1 MCIINCFT
9 SPTAPGARTEVLKEQ
24 QPPAVPLGSPP
35 TRDTGLCHRT
45 SSARFGSR
53 SPRSP
58 HGSHSRLH
66 PSTSSAS
73 EKSFVPA
80 QDPERS
86 LTEYIHRLEVIQ
98 QRLGGV
104 QPGQVPGPPRQRSMK
119 K

>member
-1 MCIINCFT
+1 N
-9 SPTAPGARTEVLKEQ
+9 TASAARTEILKEQ
-24 QPPAVPLGSPP
+24 QPPAVHVSSPP

-45 SSARFGSR
+45 SSARFVNH
-53 SPRSP
+53 SPRSSYCL
-58 HGSHSRLH
+58 HNRLH

-73 EKSFVPA
+73 EKSLVST

-104 QPGQVPGPPRQRSMK
+104 QPGNNNLLIPHSCQKSG
-119 K
+119 

>member
-1 MCIINCFT
+1 A
-9 SPTAPGARTEVLKEQ
+9 SGARAEILKEQ
-24 QPPAVPLGSPP
+24 QPLAVHISSPP

-45 SSARFGSR
+45 SSARFMSH
-53 SPRSP
+53 SPRSSSCL
-58 HGSHSRLH
+58 HNRLH

-73 EKSFVPA
+73 EKSLVST

-104 QPGQVPGPPRQRSMK
+104 QLGKNGLGTP
-119 K
+119 